1 MAPTVCIAEFP
12 MATGTT
18 VSSRVRYRRES
29 QSGMKR
35 RRFALE
41 EMLRTGT
48 IVETLLPP
56 YENCELRRLDCLDT
70 ISDCSVVDRSAGY
83 ATNVDEDYKRLVAE
97 RRRDLLSIVVRTIIL
112 VRRNRILHGRLNA
125 LRAETRRFL
134 RSVLNN
140 PENQQRRSQV
150 PSHLED
156 SSSTEKIVSTLSPL
170 LPADPTK
177 NSFQIT
183 SRGNCNHTN
192 DESSSSDKSEASRS
206 DC

>member
-1 MAPTVCIAEFP
+1 MQNSCFRICAPRMAPTVCIAEFP

-97 RRRDLLSIVVRTIIL
+97 RRR
-112 VRRNRILHGRLNA
+112 GK
-125 LRAETRRFL
+125 
-134 RSVLNN
+134 
-140 PENQQRRSQV
+140 
-150 PSHLED
+150 
-156 SSSTEKIVSTLSPL
+156 KI
-170 LPADPTK
+170 AK
-177 NSFQIT
+177 NSKLRDVIYISYLSTTLDGYFKIFSNPRDLTTKQLLLNIFLGPVSQIS
-183 SRGNCNHTN
+183 SRLILN
-192 DESSSSDKSEASRS
+192 
-206 DC
+206 